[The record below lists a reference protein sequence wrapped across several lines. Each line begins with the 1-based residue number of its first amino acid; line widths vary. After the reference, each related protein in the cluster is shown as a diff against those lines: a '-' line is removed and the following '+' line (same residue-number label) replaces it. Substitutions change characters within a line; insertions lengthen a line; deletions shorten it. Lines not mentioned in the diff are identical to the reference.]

1 VNLGEPLP
9 VNEIKI
15 ITGDSKDYITMGDV
29 LISEDGENFEKVA
42 SFNEL
47 GEAEAKIDNKP
58 LRAVKIQITG
68 AHSCWPIIKEI
79 ALK

>member
-1 VNLGEPLP
+1 
-9 VNEIKI
+9 
-15 ITGDSKDYITMGDV
+15 
-29 LISEDGENFEKVA
+29 VA

>member
-1 VNLGEPLP
+1 MVPRTMFSQTMQKHIPRPRTSAPRIAKRVKRTDFPL
-9 VNEIKI
+9 I
-15 ITGDSKDYITMGDV
+15 
-29 LISEDGENFEKVA
+29 LI
-42 SFNEL
+42 NEL